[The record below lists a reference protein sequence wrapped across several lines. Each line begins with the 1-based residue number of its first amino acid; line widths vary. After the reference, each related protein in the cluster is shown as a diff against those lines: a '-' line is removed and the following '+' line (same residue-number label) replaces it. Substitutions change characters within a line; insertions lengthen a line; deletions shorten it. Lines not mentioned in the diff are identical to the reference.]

1 MQIKTV
7 LFYIGLLI
15 VVATHTHMLV
25 ALMPQSQQ
33 TYHAYLNLAAA
44 ALILYGRR

>member
-1 MQIKTV
+1 MHSSFA
-7 LFYIGLLI
+7 FYLGLLV

-25 ALMPQSQQ
+25 VLMPSSQQ

-44 ALILYGRR
+44 ALILYGGR